1 MKSFYEINQDILDC
15 VDQDTGE
22 ILDED
27 KLRGLQMEKV
37 EKIAS
42 MARWVKDLRVESDAL
57 KDEIAKLTARKK
69 AAENKQERLKAI
81 IMDELG
87 GKKFKDSTVSIYYGS
102 SQSVAIDEGTT
113 VPEQYLEHV
122 APKIDRKELLR
133 DLKLGVKF
141 DGIHLIENPYIV
153 IR

>member
-27 KLRGLQMEKV
+27 KLRGLQMAKG

-42 MARWVKDLRVESDAL
+42 MARWVKDLRVESEAL

-69 AAENKQERLKAI
+69 SAENKQERLKAI

-87 GKKFKDSTVSIYYGS
+87 GKKFKDETVSIYYGS
-102 SQSVAIDEGTT
+102 SQSVSIDDNTK
-113 VPEQYLEHV
+113 VPVQYLKYAEPQV
-122 APKIDRKELLR
+122 DRKGLLH
-133 DLKLGVKF
+133 DLKLGVEL
-141 DGIHLIENPYIV
+141 DGIHIVESRHLV

>member
-27 KLRGLQMEKV
+27 KLRGLQMAKV

-42 MARWVKDLRVESDAL
+42 MARWVKDLRVESEAL

-69 AAENKQERLKAI
+69 AAENKQDRLKAI

-87 GKKFKDSTVSIYYGS
+87 GKKFKDETVSIYYGA
-102 SQSVAIDEGTT
+102 SQSVSIDDNTK
-113 VPEQYLEHV
+113 VPVQYLKYAEPQV
-122 APKIDRKELLR
+122 DRKKLLH
-133 DLKLGVKF
+133 DLKLGVEL
-141 DGIHLIENPYIV
+141 DGIHIVESRHLV

>member
-27 KLRGLQMEKV
+27 KLRGLQMEKT

-42 MARWVKDLRVESDAL
+42 MARWVKDLRVESEAL

-69 AAENKQERLKAI
+69 AAENKQDRLKAI

-102 SQSVAIDEGTT
+102 SQSVEIDDGA
-113 VPEQYLEHV
+113 VIPELYLEYV
-122 APKIDRKELLR
+122 APKINRKELLR
-133 DLKLGVKF
+133 DLKLGNKF
-141 DGIHLIENPYIV
+141 NGIHLIENQHIV

>member
-27 KLRGLQMEKV
+27 KLRGLQMAKG

-42 MARWVKDLRVESDAL
+42 MARWVKDLRVESEAL

-69 AAENKQERLKAI
+69 SAENKQERLKAI

-87 GKKFKDSTVSIYYGS
+87 GKKFKDETVSIYYGA
-102 SQSVAIDEGTT
+102 SQSVSIDDNTK
-113 VPEQYLEHV
+113 VPVQYLKYTDPQV
-122 APKIDRKELLR
+122 DRKGLLH
-133 DLKLGVKF
+133 DLKLGVEL
-141 DGIHLIENPYIV
+141 DGIHIVESRHLV

>member
-1 MKSFYEINQDILDC
+1 MKSFYDINQEILDC
-15 VDQDTGE
+15 VDTETGE
-22 ILDED
+22 ILDEE
-27 KLRGLQMEKV
+27 KLRGLRMEKT

-42 MARWVKDLRVESDAL
+42 MARWVKDLRVESEAL

-69 AAENKQERLKAI
+69 AAENKQDRLKAI

-102 SQSVAIDEGTT
+102 SQSVSIDENTK
-113 VPEQYLEHV
+113 VPVHYLKYVEPQV
-122 APKIDRKELLR
+122 DRKGLLH
-133 DLKLGVKF
+133 DLKLGVELN
-141 DGIHLIENPYIV
+141 GIHIVENRHIV